1 MSLLAQLLKP
11 WVLKYLCKYW
21 QIFNLELAQGFIN
34 DWNKVWQTF
43 FKYKHV
49 LNYVP
54 RDILVCIE
62 CQSILCLPN
71 LLCSLSRNTSILFV
85 FITKLR
91 FHDPNCIYHFSFV
104 LFLLLLL
111 FRENRRHELE
121 RKVRGRGGLF
131 RGEPFASF
139 QKVYKGHERM
149 TFGLQ

>member
-21 QIFNLELAQGFIN
+21 QIFNLELAQGFIK